1 MRGTLSVFVVVAVA
15 LVLGAATVVRADDE
29 PMGQTMQSSH
39 EMKPAD
45 EVRENSYL
53 RSKIQPLLPADT
65 DPIQA
70 AEGFMKLDHFV
81 ASANASKN
89 LELSFERL
97 KSQILGPANGSLNRA
112 IHSLKPD
119 FSQDRV
125 TQETAKAETQAREQI
140 ESARSEHRAA
150 SAGSDHAERPVPGQ
164 R

>member
-1 MRGTLSVFVVVAVA
+1 MRGTLTVVVVFAVA
-15 LVLGAATVVRADDE
+15 LVLGTATVVRAEDQPE
-29 PMGQTMQSSH
+29 NQGMQSSQ
-39 EMKPAD
+39 ETKPAD

-53 RSKIQPLLPADT
+53 RSKIEPLLPADT
-65 DPIQA
+65 DPIEA

-89 LELSFERL
+89 LTLSFDRL
-97 KSQILGPANGSLNRA
+97 KSEFLGAANGSLNRA

-125 TQETAKAETQAREQI
+125 TQEVAKAEGQAREQI
-140 ESARSEHRAA
+140 ESARNEYRAA
-150 SAGSDHAERPVPGQ
+150 GESSGQGERPVPGQ

>member
-1 MRGTLSVFVVVAVA
+1 MRGTLSVFVVFAVA

-29 PMGQTMQSSH
+29 PMGQAMQSSH

-65 DPIQA
+65 DAAEA

-89 LELSFERL
+89 LELSFEQL
-97 KSQILGPANGSLNRA
+97 KSQFLGPASGSLNRA

-119 FSQDRV
+119 FSQDKV

-140 ESARSEHRAA
+140 DSARSEYRAA
-150 SAGSDHAERPVPGQ
+150 NPSSGERPVPGQ